1 MRGLSIEVKVGT
13 VVILAI
19 IILLYGVIWVKEYK
33 FHVEHYEYSCLFPQ
47 VGTLDIGDPVSVLGV
62 DKGEVKDIKLAG
74 NNVLVRF
81 SISTDVKL
89 KEDAKFKVMN
99 VGLMGERFVAIW
111 PGNSEKDLNLDI
123 PAMGK
128 YDTGIPEVMGMM
140 GEGIEEIRNLV
151 VQIEGTIGKTGKGE
165 EVRQIIDR
173 LDHITER
180 ISWFVDENQADMDG
194 AMKDLGFVAS
204 RMRDFVDSNT
214 VQMQAVVDNFE
225 GASNK
230 VNTVITTL
238 DELSQDLHDLT
249 RRVSQGEGTLGK
261 AIADDSLYLDLR
273 RALTN
278 FDSLVT
284 DFKAHPKKYI
294 HLSIF

>member
-1 MRGLSIEVKVGT
+1 MRDLSIEVKVGT

-19 IILLYGVIWVKEYK
+19 IILLYGIIWVKGYK

-111 PGNSEKDLNLDI
+111 PGDSEKDLNLDI
-123 PAMGK
+123 PVIGK

-140 GEGIEEIRNLV
+140 GEGIDEIRNLV
-151 VQIEGTIGKTGKGE
+151 AQIEGTVGKTGKGE
-165 EVRQIIDR
+165 EIRQIIDR

-180 ISWFVDENQADMDG
+180 ISLFVDENQADMDS
-194 AMKDLGFVAS
+194 AIKDLGLVAS
-204 RMRDFVDSNT
+204 KMRDFVDSNT
-214 VQMQAVVDNFE
+214 VQMQTVVDNFA
-225 GASNK
+225 GASDRF
-230 VNTVITTL
+230 NTVVATL
-238 DELSQDLHDLT
+238 DELSQELHNLT
-249 RRVSQGEGTLGK
+249 RQVSQGEGTLGR